1 MDVSQQLADFEA
13 SRHTDVLARA
23 TPIDLDIGL
32 LAAYDT
38 TPVDA
43 EEYTGNREAHL
54 LELTLTSTQ
63 ALLGG
68 LFTLETKSTEQGPVV
83 KLPEPEFKLPRE
95 KPLPKPKPLT
105 KWERFANAK
114 GISHS
119 KKDKKVWDDEKQEWV
134 NRWGR
139 DGKNREAEDQW
150 LHEYKSNDDSSV
162 DPRHKARAERKAR
175 VAKNER
181 QHAAN
186 VAVAMAN
193 PTSTLGR
200 ETAPA
205 STATKE
211 SKASSRSV
219 RKAELERSMLVSKTA
234 TASLGRFDNKIEG
247 EPRAKGIKRK
257 FEATVGDF
265 KSEKDTAMS
274 ILTKVGTAER
284 KKGPKKGGEGEEG
297 GLNKRKAVRFEERKQ
312 QLANKRSKGRK

>member
-1 MDVSQQLADFEA
+1 MSAC
-13 SRHTDVLARA
+13 SPR
-23 TPIDLDIGL
+23 
-32 LAAYDT
+32 T
-38 TPVDA
+38 TPPPWTPRSTRELSPSITRA
-43 EEYTGNREAHL
+43 HPRGNREAHL
-54 LELTLTSTQ
+54 LALSLTSTQ

-68 LFTLETKSTEQGPVV
+68 LFTLQTQSTEQGPVV
-83 KLPEPEFKLPRE
+83 KLPDAEFKLPRE

-105 KWERFANAK
+105 KWERFAKAK

-139 DGKNREAEDQW
+139 DGKNREGEDQW
-150 LHEYKSNDDSSV
+150 LHEYKANDDTSV

-186 VAVAMAN
+186 VAIAAAN

-200 ETAPA
+200 ETGPSAA
-205 STATKE
+205 STKE
-211 SKASSRSV
+211 GRASARSV

-234 TASLGRFDNKIEG
+234 TASLGRFDKKIEG

-265 KSEKDTAMS
+265 KGEKEAAMS
-274 ILTKVGTAER
+274 ILNKVGTAER
-284 KKGPKKGGEGEEG
+284 KKGPKKGGEGEDG
-297 GLNKRKAVRFEERKQ
+297 GLNQRKAVRFEERKQ

>member
-1 MDVSQQLADFEA
+1 MSCTRDG
-13 SRHTDVLARA
+13 TDGRG
-23 TPIDLDIGL
+23 D
-32 LAAYDT
+32 
-38 TPVDA
+38 
-43 EEYTGNREAHL
+43 REAHL
-54 LELTLTSTQ
+54 LALTLTSTQ

-68 LFTLETKSTEQGPVV
+68 LFTLATKSTEQGPVV

-119 KKDKKVWDDEKQEWV
+119 KKDKKVWDDDKQEWV

-150 LHEYKSNDDSSV
+150 LHEYKGNEGESRAALDVSSHASQLTADTSV

-175 VAKNER
+175 VAKNDR

-186 VAVAMAN
+186 VAVALAN

-200 ETAPA
+200 ETAPSATA
-205 STATKE
+205 SRE
-211 SKASSRSV
+211 GKASSRAV

-265 KSEKDTAMS
+265 KSEKDAAMS

-284 KKGPKKGGEGEEG
+284 KKGPKKGGEGEDG
-297 GLNKRKAVRFEERKQ
+297 GLNQRKAVRFEERKQ
-312 QLANKRSKGRK
+312 QLANKRAKGRK

>member
-13 SRHTDVLARA
+13 SRSTDVLTRA
-23 TPIDLDIGL
+23 TPIDVDIGL

-43 EEYTGNREAHL
+43 EDGDRESHL
-54 LELTLTSTQ
+54 LALTLTSTQ

-68 LFTLETKSTEQGPVV
+68 LFTLQTKSTEQGPVV

-119 KKDKKVWDDEKQEWV
+119 KKDKKVWDDDKQEWV

-139 DGKNREAEDQW
+139 DGKNREGEDQW

-162 DPRHKARAERKAR
+162 DPRHTARAERKAR
-175 VAKNER
+175 VAKNDR

-186 VAVAMAN
+186 VAAALAN

-205 STATKE
+205 STASKDV
-211 SKASSRSV
+211 KASSRSV

-265 KSEKDTAMS
+265 KSEKDAAMS